1 MPEATVVSFLP
12 KEEKFFNL
20 FQRICAVNVE
30 GARTLERLVREP
42 GAQTLHVRRL
52 RELEHEADAITHD
65 TLDRLN
71 RTFLTPFDREDI
83 DALARILDEVM
94 DHIEEAGQRIGIY
107 RIDAARE
114 DASELSSTAVKAAE
128 EIEKVFAALH
138 DHKRNKAKIR
148 AHLIEINRIE
158 NESDAQFRTAL
169 SHLFEEGDLSPIEV
183 LKWKDVCELIETSVD
198 MCERIA
204 HVVDGILVKHA

>member
-1 MPEATVVSFLP
+1 VVTFLP

-20 FQRICAVNVE
+20 FQRICAVIVE
-30 GARTLERLVREP
+30 GARTLDQLVRDP
-42 GAQTLHVRRL
+42 ASADSYLRRM
-52 RELEHEADAITHD
+52 RELEHEADTITHD

-83 DALARILDEVM
+83 DAIARILDEVM
-94 DHIEEAGQRIGIY
+94 DYLEEAGQRIGMYAIY
-107 RIDAARE
+107 KPRE
-114 DASELSSTAVKAAE
+114 DAIQLCAIAVRSTEELE
-128 EIEKVFAALH
+128 NVFAALQN
-138 DHKRNKAKIR
+138 HKRNKTKIR

-158 NESDAQFRTAL
+158 NESDALFRMAL
-169 SHLFEEGDLSPIEV
+169 SRLFEEKDLSPIEV
-183 LKWKDVCELIETSVD
+183 IKWKDIYEMIETAVD